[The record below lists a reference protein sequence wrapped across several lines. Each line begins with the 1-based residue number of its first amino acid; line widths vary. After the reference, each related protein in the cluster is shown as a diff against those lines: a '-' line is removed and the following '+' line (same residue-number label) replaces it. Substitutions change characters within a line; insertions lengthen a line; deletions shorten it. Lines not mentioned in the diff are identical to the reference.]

1 MTYQDWTTSVCA
13 KVSGS
18 CNLHAALPKDL
29 DFFILISSL
38 NGVIGG
44 PAQANYGSGNAYKDA
59 LAVHRLQSGQKA
71 VSIDLGLMVSEGIV
85 AESADLLKSMRRIG
99 HLMDI
104 YQEEFL
110 AILDYYCDPSLPILD
125 PANAQILV
133 GLEMPDA
140 VTAKGIDYHHAI
152 RRPMFRQLFQIGAL
166 STSGQNSS
174 HTNTLVDRALLL
186 KRASSQDEALAIML
200 NCFSF
205 KISQILGLP
214 QADINSS
221 RPLHTY
227 GIDSLVAID
236 LKNWLARELGVKI
249 EVFILMG
256 NIPIYNLA
264 KEMIL
269 KG

>member
-1 MTYQDWTTSVCA
+1 
-13 KVSGS
+13 
-18 CNLHAALPKDL
+18 
-29 DFFILISSL
+29 
-38 NGVIGG
+38 
-44 PAQANYGSGNAYKDA
+44 
-59 LAVHRLQSGQKA
+59 
-71 VSIDLGLMVSEGIV
+71 
-85 AESADLLKSMRRIG
+85 
-99 HLMDI
+99 
-104 YQEEFL
+104 
-110 AILDYYCDPSLPILD
+110 
-125 PANAQILV
+125 
-133 GLEMPDA
+133 MPEA

-214 QADINSS
+214 QADINTS

-236 LKNWLARELGVKI
+236 LRNWLARELGVKI